1 MVVPH
6 IFKQRKIARMSTEDF
21 YIDDERN
28 NKNRE
33 YVKKQ
38 EAARGLTDEERA
50 KFWGLPKGCRMRE
63 NAKIIAPE
71 NLICGEYVWI
81 GEGAVLDASGGLEIG
96 SHTSIGLN
104 VMIWSHTSFLT
115 NLTMNN
121 EPGSDLIARAKTTI
135 GSGCFIAGPS
145 VIYHGI
151 TMGDKT
157 VVLPMSVINKNLPG
171 NCIAGG
177 SPARVIK
184 TIDDKFI
191 EEQIQKFKEEGQIK

>member
-1 MVVPH
+1 M
-6 IFKQRKIARMSTEDF
+6 ARMKIEDF

-28 NKNRE
+28 NRNRD

-38 EAARGLTDEERA
+38 EFARGLTDEERA
-50 KFWGLPKGCRMRE
+50 QFWGLPKGCRMRE

-71 NLICGEYVWI
+71 NLVCGEYVWI

-104 VMIWSHTSFLT
+104 VMIWSHTSFLS
-115 NLTMNN
+115 NLTMSNAA
-121 EPGSDLIARAKTTI
+121 GSELIARTKTII

-145 VIYHGI
+145 VIYPGVQL
-151 TMGDKT
+151 GDKT
-157 VVLPMSVINKNLPG
+157 VILPMSVINKNLAG

-177 SPARVIK
+177 SPARLVK
-184 TIDDKFI
+184 TIDDAYI
-191 EEQIQKFKEEGQIK
+191 AEQIEKFKAGGQI

>member
-1 MVVPH
+1 MVVPL
-6 IFKQRKIARMSTEDF
+6 IFTQRKITGMRIEDF

-28 NKNRE
+28 NRNRE
-33 YVKKQ
+33 YVQKQ
-38 EAARGLTDEERA
+38 EFARGLTDEERA

-63 NAKIIAPE
+63 NAKIICPE
-71 NLICGEYVWI
+71 NFICGENVWI

-96 SHTSIGLN
+96 SNTSIGLN

-115 NLTMNN
+115 NLTLNN
-121 EPGSDLIARAKTTI
+121 EQGSDLIARAKTTI

-145 VIYHGI
+145 VIYHGV
-151 TMGDKT
+151 TLGDKT
-157 VVLPMSVINKNLPG
+157 VVLPMSVVNKNLSG

-177 SPARVIK
+177 SPARIIK

-191 EEQIQKFKEEGQIK
+191 EGQIQKFKNDGQIK